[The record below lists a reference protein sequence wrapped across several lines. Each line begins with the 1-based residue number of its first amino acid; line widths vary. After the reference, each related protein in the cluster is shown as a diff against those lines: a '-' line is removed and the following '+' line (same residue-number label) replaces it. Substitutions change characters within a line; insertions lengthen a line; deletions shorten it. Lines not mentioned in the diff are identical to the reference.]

1 MAIKPGGHGDVT
13 KTHVRWRHERAL
25 PEVPSPLYYRGR
37 VYMVRDG
44 GLISCLDAKTGQL
57 LYRERVGAAGVYFSS
72 PVAGDGKVYVA
83 SQRGVITVL
92 AGGDAFKVLARND
105 LGEPIQATP
114 ALVDGK
120 LYVRTEKH
128 LYAFGE

>member
-25 PEVPSPLYYRGR
+25 PEVPSPLYYRRR

-72 PVAGDGKVYVA
+72 PVAGDGHLSLGPPPRPVPPRFHEI
-83 SQRGVITVL
+83 RG
-92 AGGDAFKVLARND
+92 R
-105 LGEPIQATP
+105 
-114 ALVDGK
+114 K
-120 LYVRTEKH
+120 LPFVTKGWMMRVSKFAAANVRCTTR
-128 LYAFGE
+128 